1 MSIKEKVEE
10 IKQGENKR
18 FETVITAI
26 IIILVGLLSFG
37 LGKLSNS
44 EKGESVR
51 IEKVSIFENLV
62 PSSNIRESLE
72 ASAAG
77 FLTNEAEVVGSRN
90 SDKYHYPWCSG
101 AKRISEANKVYFK
114 TVEEAQAA
122 GYTPAGN
129 CPGLQ

>member
-10 IKQGENKR
+10 IKQGKNKR

-37 LGKLSNS
+37 LGKLSHKENRGS
-44 EKGESVR
+44 IR
-51 IEKVSIFENLV
+51 IEKVSIFENLA
-62 PSSNIRESLE
+62 PSSNIRETLE

-77 FLTNEAEVVGSRN
+77 FFTNEAEVVGSRN

-101 AKRISEANKVYFK
+101 AKRISESNRVYFK
-114 TVEEAQAA
+114 TIEEAQAA
-122 GYTPAGN
+122 GYSPAGN